1 MIFSIWLVVKL
12 VVKLTFLHSELW
24 LALNDLYGISNTSLL
39 LSFIIE
45 VKYACAD
52 SIPIR
57 NIVSLLKL
65 TSAYGTNWQSTVCT
79 KQFAIE
85 SSNCFESKCAVD
97 SITNKAAVRK
107 LVGERLTSLRHRHVG
122 AVLRPL
128 GPAAKLPG
136 SNTSPTEQ
144 LTAPK
149 LSIVSLTQYTHSE
162 HEPLQK
168 FAIDHRLLASK
179 SCLHPSCKNRYF
191 IWPESVVHF

>member
-1 MIFSIWLVVKL
+1 M
-12 VVKLTFLHSELW
+12 
-24 LALNDLYGISNTSLL
+24 
-39 LSFIIE
+39 
-45 VKYACAD
+45 
-52 SIPIR
+52 R
-57 NIVSLLKL
+57 NIVSLSKL

-149 LSIVSLTQYTHSE
+149 LSASSVCRSTRTLNMSLFKSSPSIIGYSHLANPAFIYLAKIVTSSD
-162 HEPLQK
+162 QK
-168 FAIDHRLLASK
+168 ANLLS
-179 SCLHPSCKNRYF
+179 S
-191 IWPESVVHF
+191 